1 MLNAPVKKVP
11 MMPNNSFVASLSR
24 MASKIKL
31 GGVFYYT
38 FGALVTLIFAFPMIF
53 MMVSSL
59 KPDQQIF
66 VDLHS
71 FKAFVPTGDVSLR
84 NYDGVFSRM
93 PVLQFLLN
101 SAVTSA
107 VVVLLGLVVNSLAG
121 FALSRVE
128 WRGRGIVL
136 GILIAMLMVPFET
149 IAIPMVFLVSKLP
162 WVTFSNGF
170 PEYHQ
175 GMMNTYEVQV
185 LPFIASAFSIFLFA
199 QYFKSIPKELDEAA
213 LIDGARWWVIYRR
226 VIIPLA
232 GPAFATSAILNFLP
246 IWNAYLWP
254 IMTIQ
259 EENMRPVQVGLQY
272 FFQMDTLW
280 GEIMAYTT
288 IITLPVLVLF
298 VAFQRAF
305 VASIASSGVKG

>member
-1 MLNAPVKKVP
+1 MSGFKSEPKFAATFRRL
-11 MMPNNSFVASLSR
+11 R
-24 MASKIKL
+24 L
-31 GGVFYYT
+31 GAAFYYT
-38 FGALVTLIFAFPMIF
+38 FGALVTLVFAFPMIF
-53 MMVSSL
+53 MIVSSL

-71 FKAFVPTGDVSLR
+71 FKAFLPLGKISFA
-84 NYDGVFSRM
+84 NYVGVFERV
-93 PVLQFLLN
+93 PVLQFLAN

-107 VVVLLGLVVNSLAG
+107 IVVLLGLVVNSLAG
-121 FALSRVE
+121 FALSRVT
-128 WRGRGIVL
+128 WKGRGIVL
-136 GILIAMLMVPFET
+136 GLLIALLMVPFET

-162 WVTFSNGF
+162 WVSFANGVAS
-170 PEYHQ
+170 YHQ
-175 GMMNTYEVQV
+175 GMMNTYEVQI
-185 LPFIASAFSIFLFA
+185 LPFVASAFSIFLFA

-213 LIDGARWWVIYRR
+213 LIDGASWWTIYRR

-246 IWNAYLWP
+246 VWNAYLWP

-259 EENMRPVQVGLQY
+259 EENLRPVQVGLQY
-272 FFQMDTLW
+272 FFQLDTLW

>member
-1 MLNAPVKKVP
+1 MYRLS
-11 MMPNNSFVASLSR
+11 SFIR
-24 MASKIKL
+24 ERFSKPAGRLLAAAARWHL
-31 GGVFYYT
+31 GGVVYYT

-66 VDLHS
+66 TDLHS
-71 FKAFVPTGDVSLR
+71 FKAFLPVGDVSLK

-93 PVLQFLLN
+93 PVFQFLLN
-101 SAVTSA
+101 SALTSA

-121 FALSRVE
+121 FALSRVT
-128 WRGRGIVL
+128 WRGRGLVL
-136 GILIAMLMVPFET
+136 GLLIALLMVPFET

-162 WVTFSNGF
+162 WVTFANGM

-175 GMMNTYEVQV
+175 GMMNTYEVQI

-213 LIDGARWWVIYRR
+213 LIDGARWWTIYRK

-272 FFQMDTLW
+272 FFQMNTLW